1 MGVIVNPEERIK
13 NDIALGDCTEKA
25 THDCVSLG
33 LKTNGKKWN
42 GESWRD
48 YRITENVCVRENEK
62 NLRGYPN
69 KGMVQ

>member
-1 MGVIVNPEERIK
+1 ME
-13 NDIALGDCTEKA
+13 
-25 THDCVSLG
+25 
-33 LKTNGKKWN
+33 KKWN

-69 KGMVQ
+69 KGMVQGCLLPRPKTTRAAYGVVVRRVSFRLLP